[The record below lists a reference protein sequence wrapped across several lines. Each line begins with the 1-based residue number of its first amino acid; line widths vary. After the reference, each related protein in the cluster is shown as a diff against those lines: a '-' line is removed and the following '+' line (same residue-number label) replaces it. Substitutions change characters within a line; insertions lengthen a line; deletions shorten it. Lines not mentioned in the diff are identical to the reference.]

1 MNSSAIVDTIGSKD
15 SLDGGVFVKEL
26 ARFVISDELLVM
38 HASTAASFPL
48 ISKHGILDES
58 SIEERIFDIGLNEV
72 LSLQKSLFIS
82 KLKFPLTET
91 FLRPKELPDFSKKTF
106 QASSII
112 KHQLIRENARK
123 ENVNISV
130 RLVLSKSKKRMCYAE
145 VGEDFVD
152 LLFSFLTFPLGF
164 IIKKMNGA
172 PSKGCINHLYNCIK
186 DFDSENYFKSNDHK
200 EILLSPKVAPDFGYE
215 KQLLG
220 GEEAS
225 HQQYYYVFDYS
236 GKGRFSMDNEPSS
249 KRVIALTV
257 KDPQSPNKKAKACGG
272 FVMKPAMFTV
282 TDDLI
287 VTPISPVSG
296 MSILNKLNV
305 PCNDIEERVVYA
317 GNEEASGLLVASF
330 ISEFALTESFLQEK
344 KDPEDPFSID
354 DV

>member
-82 KLKFPLTET
+82 KLPLTKT
-91 FLRPKELPDFSKKTF
+91 LLKPKELSELGNETSDQSSLNFKCQIGES
-106 QASSII
+106 AS
-112 KHQLIRENARK
+112 K
-123 ENVNISV
+123 ENGKICV
-130 RLVLSKSKKRMCYAE
+130 RLVLSKSKKRVCYAE

-200 EILLSPKVAPDFGYE
+200 EILLSPKIAPDFGYE

-220 GEEAS
+220 VEEAS